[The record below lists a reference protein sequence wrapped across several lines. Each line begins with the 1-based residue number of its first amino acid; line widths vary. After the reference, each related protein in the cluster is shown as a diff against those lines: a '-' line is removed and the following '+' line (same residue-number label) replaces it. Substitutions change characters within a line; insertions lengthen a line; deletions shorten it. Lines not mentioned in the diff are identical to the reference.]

1 MIQADMIQMVLINLG
16 ILAGGFVLLIKGADF
31 FVKGASTIAHKFGV
45 PQIVIGLTVV
55 AMGTSA
61 PEAAVSIS
69 AAISGNADITIGNVV
84 GSNIMNVFVI
94 LGLTALVAP
103 VLVDRYA
110 VKVDMPFMLGISL
123 LLLPLGM
130 TGNIVNRLEGLILL
144 AVFTAYMVY
153 LFRRAIKGTTEEDE
167 ARPTYGQGSLWMV
180 FWTLLG
186 LAMIVIGSKCTV
198 YGASEIALELGV
210 SQRMI
215 ALTIVAFGT
224 SLPELVT
231 SVTAARRGST
241 GLAIGNIVGSNI
253 FNILFVTGLTAAIT
267 PIAFRNA
274 FMIDAGIAA
283 FAALVLWLFS
293 LKSGRLGRL
302 SGAVML
308 FLYAAYF
315 AFVLFLK

>member
-1 MIQADMIQMVLINLG
+1 MQIILINLG
-16 ILAGGFVLLIKGADF
+16 ILIVGFVLLIKGADF
-31 FVKGASTIAHKFGV
+31 FVKGASTIARKFGV

-84 GSNIMNVFVI
+84 GSNIMNIFVI

-103 VLVDRYA
+103 IAVDRSA
-110 VKVDMPFMLGISL
+110 IKVDMPFVLGISI
-123 LLLPLGM
+123 LLLPLGL
-130 TGNIVNRLEGLILL
+130 THNIVNRWEGLLLL
-144 AVFTAYMVY
+144 AIFAAYLIY
-153 LFRRAIKGTTEEDE
+153 LFRRAMKESNEEDE
-167 ARPTYGQGSLWMV
+167 RRPTYGQGNMWMI
-180 FWTLLG
+180 FWTILG
-186 LAMIVIGSKCTV
+186 LAMIVFGSKCIV
-198 YGASEIALELGV
+198 YGASEIALDLGV

-231 SVTAARRGST
+231 SVTAARRGNT

-253 FNILFVTGLTAAIT
+253 FNILFVTGLTASIT

-274 FMIDAGIAA
+274 FIIDTSIAA

-293 LKSGRLGRL
+293 LKSEKLGRVC
-302 SGAVML
+302 GVVML
-308 FLYAAYF
+308 CCYAAYF
-315 AFVLFLK
+315 AFILFLK

>member
-1 MIQADMIQMVLINLG
+1 MQLILINLG
-16 ILAGGFVLLIKGADF
+16 ILVIGFVLLIKGADF
-31 FVKGASTIAHKFGV
+31 FVKGASTIARKFGV

-69 AAISGNADITIGNVV
+69 AAMSGNADITIGNVI

-103 VLVDRYA
+103 IVVDRSA
-110 VKVDMPFMLGISL
+110 IKVDMPFMLGITL
-123 LLLPLGM
+123 LLLPLGL
-130 TGNIVNRLEGLILL
+130 TGEVVNRWEGFLLL
-144 AVFTAYMVY
+144 AVFTSYMIY
-153 LFRRAIKGTTEEDE
+153 LFRRALKDSTEKDDL
-167 ARPTYGQGSLWMV
+167 RPTYGQGSMWMILW
-180 FWTLLG
+180 TILG
-186 LAMIVIGSKCTV
+186 LIMIVGGSKCIV
-198 YGASEIALELGV
+198 YSASEIAFALGV
-210 SQRMI
+210 SQRMV

-231 SVTAARRGST
+231 SVTAARRGNT

-267 PIAFRNA
+267 PVAFRNA
-274 FMIDAGIAA
+274 FMIDTSIAA

-293 LKSGRLGRL
+293 LKSGQLGRI
-302 SGAVML
+302 SGVVML
-308 FLYAAYF
+308 VCYAAYF

>member
-1 MIQADMIQMVLINLG
+1 MQTILINLG
-16 ILAGGFVLLIKGADF
+16 ILIAGFILLIKGADF

-84 GSNIMNVFVI
+84 GSNIMNVLLI
-94 LGLTALVAP
+94 LGLTALIAP
-103 VLVDRYA
+103 IAVDRDA

-123 LLLPLGM
+123 LLLPLGL
-130 TGNIVNRLEGLILL
+130 TGNVVHRWEGVLLL
-144 AVFTAYMVY
+144 AVFTAYLVY
-153 LFRRAIKGTTEEDE
+153 LFRRAIKASSKEDE
-167 ARPTYGQGSLWMV
+167 LRPTYGQGSRWMILWTV
-180 FWTLLG
+180 LG
-186 LAMIVIGSKCTV
+186 LAMIVFGSRFIV
-198 YGASEIALELGV
+198 HSASEIALAFGV

-231 SVTAARRGST
+231 SATAARRGNT

-267 PIAFRNA
+267 PVAFRTA
-274 FMIDAGIAA
+274 FMIDTGVAA
-283 FAALVLWLFS
+283 FAALMLWLFS
-293 LKSGRLGRL
+293 LKSHRLGRI
-302 SGAVML
+302 SGGVML
-308 FLYAAYF
+308 FCYAAYF

>member
-1 MIQADMIQMVLINLG
+1 MQMILINLG
-16 ILAGGFVLLIKGADF
+16 ILIVGFVLLIKGADF
-31 FVKGASTIAHKFGV
+31 FVKGSSTIARKLGV

-84 GSNIMNVFVI
+84 GSNIMNVLII
-94 LGLTALVAP
+94 LGLTALIAP
-103 VLVDRYA
+103 IAVDRSA
-110 VKVDMPFMLGISL
+110 IKVDMPFMLGISL
-123 LLLPLGM
+123 LLLPLGF
-130 TGNIVNRLEGLILL
+130 TGAVVNRWEGLLLL
-144 AVFTAYMVY
+144 AVFTSYLIY
-153 LFRRAIKGTTEEDE
+153 LFRRALKGSNEETE
-167 ARPTYGQGSLWMV
+167 PKPVYGQGSMWMIL
-180 FWTLLG
+180 WTLLG
-186 LAMIVIGSKCTV
+186 LLMIVGGSKCIV
-198 YGASEIALELGV
+198 YSASEIALDLGV

-231 SVTAARRGST
+231 SVTAARRGNT

-267 PIAFRNA
+267 PVAFRSE
-274 FMIDAGIAA
+274 FLIDSAIAA

-293 LKSGRLGRL
+293 LKSKRLGRI
-302 SGAVML
+302 SGAIMVVC
-308 FLYAAYF
+308 YAMYF
-315 AFVLFLK
+315 AFILFLK

>member
-1 MIQADMIQMVLINLG
+1 MQMVLLNLG
-16 ILAGGFVLLIKGADF
+16 ILIAGFVLLIKGADF

-84 GSNIMNVFVI
+84 GSNIMNVLVI
-94 LGLTALVAP
+94 LGITALIAP
-103 VLVDRYA
+103 VAVDRKA
-110 VKVDMPFMLGISL
+110 IKVDMPFMLGISL
-123 LLLPLGM
+123 LLLPLGL
-130 TGNIVNRLEGLILL
+130 TGGIVNRWEGLLLL

-153 LFRRAIKGTTEEDE
+153 LFRRALKDSDEEDDL
-167 ARPTYGQGSLWMV
+167 RPTYGQGNLWMI
-180 FWTLLG
+180 FWTIFG
-186 LAMIVIGSKCTV
+186 LAMIVGGSKLIV
-198 YGASEIALELGV
+198 YSASEIALEFGV

-231 SVTAARRGST
+231 SATAARRGNT

-267 PIAFRNA
+267 PVAFRNA
-274 FMIDAGIAA
+274 FLIDTGIAA
-283 FAALVLWLFS
+283 FAALILWLFS
-293 LKSGRLGRL
+293 LKSGKLGRVFGVAAL
-302 SGAVML
+302 L
-308 FLYAAYF
+308 CYAAYF

>member
-1 MIQADMIQMVLINLG
+1 MQDILINLG
-16 ILAGGFVLLIKGADF
+16 ILVAGFVMLIEGADF
-31 FVKGASTIAHKFGV
+31 FVKGASTIARKFGV

-84 GSNIMNVFVI
+84 GSNIINVFVI

-103 VLVDRYA
+103 VLVDRSA
-110 VKVDMPFMLGISL
+110 VKVDIPFTLGISL
-123 LLLPLGM
+123 LLLPLGL
-130 TGNIVNRLEGLILL
+130 TGAQVNRWEGILL
-144 AVFTAYMVY
+144 LAIFAAYLIF
-153 LFRRAIKGTTEEDE
+153 LFHQ
-167 ARPTYGQGSLWMV
+167 ARKNSSPDDDLKPTYGQGNMWMILWTIV
-180 FWTLLG
+180 G
-186 LAMIVIGSKCTV
+186 LAMIVLGSKCIV
-198 YGASEIALELGV
+198 YSASEIALDLGV

-231 SVTAARRGST
+231 SVTAARRGNT

-267 PIAFRNA
+267 PVAFRSA
-274 FMIDAGIAA
+274 FIIDTAIAA
-283 FAALVLWLFS
+283 FAVLVLWLFS
-293 LKSGRLGRL
+293 LKSGRLGRI
-302 SGAVML
+302 SGVVML
-308 FLYAAYF
+308 LCYAAYF

>member
-1 MIQADMIQMVLINLG
+1 MQLILINLG
-16 ILAGGFVLLIKGADF
+16 ILVAGFILLIKGADF

-103 VLVDRYA
+103 IVVDRSA
-110 VKVDMPFMLGISL
+110 IKVDMPFMLGITL
-123 LLLPLGM
+123 LLLPLGL
-130 TGNIVNRLEGLILL
+130 TGEVVNRWEGLLLL
-144 AVFTAYMVY
+144 AVFAAYMIY
-153 LFRRAIKGTTEEDE
+153 LFRRALKDSSESDE
-167 ARPTYGQGSLWMV
+167 LRPTYGQGSMWMIV
-180 FWTLLG
+180 WTILG
-186 LAMIVIGSKCTV
+186 LIMIVGGSKCIV
-198 YGASEIALELGV
+198 YGASEIALEMGV

-231 SVTAARRGST
+231 SVTAARRGNT

-253 FNILFVTGLTAAIT
+253 FNILFVIGLTAAIT
-267 PIAFRNA
+267 PVAFRNA
-274 FMIDAGIAA
+274 FIIDTSIAA
-283 FAALVLWLFS
+283 FTALVLWLFS
-293 LKSGRLGRL
+293 LKSGRLGRI
-302 SGAVML
+302 SGVVML
-308 FLYAAYF
+308 VCYAAYF
-315 AFVLFLK
+315 AFILFLK

>member
-1 MIQADMIQMVLINLG
+1 MQLILINLG
-16 ILAGGFVLLIKGADF
+16 ILIVGFVLLIKGADF
-31 FVKGASTIAHKFGV
+31 FVKGASTIARKFGV

-69 AAISGNADITIGNVV
+69 AAMSGNADITIGNVI

-103 VLVDRYA
+103 VVVDRSA
-110 VKVDMPFMLGISL
+110 IKVDMPFMLGISL
-123 LLLPLGM
+123 LLLPLGL
-130 TGNIVNRLEGLILL
+130 TGQIVNRWEGLLLL
-144 AVFTAYMVY
+144 AVFTSYLIY
-153 LFRRAIKGTTEEDE
+153 LFRRALKDSTEKDE
-167 ARPTYGQGSLWMV
+167 LRPTYGQGSMWMLV
-180 FWTLLG
+180 WTILG
-186 LAMIVIGSKCTV
+186 LIMIVAGSKCIV
-198 YGASEIALELGV
+198 YSASEIAFELGV
-210 SQRMI
+210 SQRMV

-231 SVTAARRGST
+231 SVTAARRGNT

-267 PIAFRNA
+267 PVAFRNA
-274 FMIDAGIAA
+274 FIIDTSIAA

-293 LKSGRLGRL
+293 LKSERLGRV
-302 SGAVML
+302 SGVIML
-308 FLYAAYF
+308 VCYAAYF
-315 AFVLFLK
+315 AFILFLK

>member
-1 MIQADMIQMVLINLG
+1 MQMFLINLG
-16 ILAGGFVLLIKGADF
+16 ILIAGFVLLIKGADF
-31 FVKGASTIAHKFGV
+31 FVKGASTIAHKFNV

-84 GSNIMNVFVI
+84 GSNTMNVLLI

-103 VLVDRYA
+103 IAVDRAA

-123 LLLPLGM
+123 LLLPLGL
-130 TGNIVNRLEGLILL
+130 TGEIVNRWEGLILL
-144 AVFTAYMVY
+144 AVFAAYLIY
-153 LFRRAIKGTTEEDE
+153 LFRRAMKDSDEEE
-167 ARPTYGQGSLWMV
+167 ERRPTYGQGSRWMIL
-180 FWTLLG
+180 WTLLG
-186 LAMIVIGSKCTV
+186 LAMIVFGSRFIV
-198 YGASEIALELGV
+198 HSASEIALELGV

-231 SVTAARRGST
+231 SVTAARRGNT

-267 PIAFRNA
+267 PVAFRSA
-274 FMIDAGIAA
+274 FLIDIGVAA
-283 FAALVLWLFS
+283 FAALILWLFS
-293 LKSGRLGRL
+293 LNSNRLGRV

-308 FLYAAYF
+308 LCYAAYF
-315 AFVLFLK
+315 VFILFLK

>member
-1 MIQADMIQMVLINLG
+1 MQVILINLG
-16 ILAGGFVLLIKGADF
+16 ILVAGFVLLIKGADF
-31 FVKGASTIAHKFGV
+31 FVKGASTIARKFGV

-69 AAISGNADITIGNVV
+69 AAISGSADITIGNVV
-84 GSNIMNVFVI
+84 GSNIVNIFVI

-103 VLVDRYA
+103 IAVDRSA
-110 VKVDMPFMLGISL
+110 IKVDMPFMLGISL
-123 LLLPLGM
+123 LLLPLGL
-130 TGNIVNRLEGLILL
+130 THNIVNRWEGLLML
-144 AVFTAYMVY
+144 AIFAAYLIY
-153 LFRRAIKGTTEEDE
+153 LFRSAMKDSNDEDE
-167 ARPTYGQGSLWMV
+167 RRPTYGQGNMWMI
-180 FWTLLG
+180 FWTILG
-186 LAMIVIGSKCTV
+186 LAMIVVGSKCIV
-198 YGASEIALELGV
+198 YGASEIALDLGV

-231 SVTAARRGST
+231 SVTAARRGNT

-274 FMIDAGIAA
+274 FIIDTSIAA
-283 FAALVLWLFS
+283 FAALILWLFS
-293 LKSGRLGRL
+293 LKSERLGRV
-302 SGAVML
+302 SGIVML
-308 FLYAAYF
+308 CCYAAYF
-315 AFVLFLK
+315 AFILFLK

>member
-1 MIQADMIQMVLINLG
+1 MQTILINLG
-16 ILAGGFVLLIKGADF
+16 ILIAGFVLLIKGADF
-31 FVKGASTIAHKFGV
+31 FVYLTYNIARKFGV

-69 AAISGNADITIGNVV
+69 AAVSGSADITIGNVV
-84 GSNIMNVFVI
+84 GSNIMNVLLI
-94 LGLTALVAP
+94 LGITALIAP
-103 VLVDRYA
+103 IAVDRIA
-110 VKVDMPFMLGISL
+110 AKVDMPFMLGITL
-123 LLLPLGM
+123 LILPLGII
-130 TGNIVNRLEGLILL
+130 GNDVNRWEGILLL
-144 AVFTAYMVY
+144 AVFTAYLIY
-153 LFRRAIKGTTEEDE
+153 LFRRAMKDSSEEDDG
-167 ARPTYGQGSLWMV
+167 RPTYGQGSMWMILW
-180 FWTLLG
+180 TILG
-186 LAMIVIGSKCTV
+186 LAMIVIGSKLIV
-198 YGASEIALELGV
+198 YSASEIALEFGV

-231 SVTAARRGST
+231 SATAARRGNT

-274 FMIDAGIAA
+274 FIIDTGVAA
-283 FAALVLWLFS
+283 FAALILWLFS
-293 LKSGRLGRL
+293 LKDRKLGRVN
-302 SGAVML
+302 GVIML
-308 FLYAAYF
+308 LCYAAYF

>member
-1 MIQADMIQMVLINLG
+1 MNAMLINLG

-31 FVKGASTIAHKFGV
+31 FVKGASTIARKLGV

-94 LGLTALVAP
+94 LGLTALIAP
-103 VLVDRYA
+103 ITVDRGTI
-110 VKVDMPFMLGISL
+110 KVDMPFLLGSSILLMLMGFVREDVNRVEGL
-123 LLLPLGM
+123 LLLA
-130 TGNIVNRLEGLILL
+130 I
-144 AVFTAYMVY
+144 FTVYMIY
-153 LFRRAIKGTTEEDE
+153 LFRRSLKESNEKEDL
-167 ARPTYGQGSLWMV
+167 RPTYGQGNMWMILW
-180 FWTLLG
+180 TIIG
-186 LAMIVIGSKCTV
+186 LVMIVGGSKLIV
-198 YGASEIALELGV
+198 HSASEIALWFGV

-231 SVTAARRGST
+231 SATAARRGNPD
-241 GLAIGNIVGSNI
+241 LAIGNIVGSNI
-253 FNILFVTGLTAAIT
+253 FNILFVTGLTASIT

-274 FMIDAGIAA
+274 FMIDSGIAA
-283 FAALVLWLFS
+283 FSVLLLWLFS
-293 LKSGRLGRL
+293 MKSGRLGRIC
-302 SGAVML
+302 GVVML
-308 FLYAAYF
+308 ACYAAYF
-315 AFVLFLK
+315 AFVLLLK